1 MPLSFIKCEN
11 IDKRLLIDEEQNVT
25 KKKEVDT
32 RESLEEGE
40 YIESRDESS
49 CKERRRNKMV

>member
-11 IDKRLLIDEEQNVT
+11 IDKRLLINEEQNTT
-25 KKKEVDT
+25 KKKEVVA

-40 YIESRDESS
+40 YIESDENS
-49 CKERRRNKMV
+49 CKEKRRNKLI